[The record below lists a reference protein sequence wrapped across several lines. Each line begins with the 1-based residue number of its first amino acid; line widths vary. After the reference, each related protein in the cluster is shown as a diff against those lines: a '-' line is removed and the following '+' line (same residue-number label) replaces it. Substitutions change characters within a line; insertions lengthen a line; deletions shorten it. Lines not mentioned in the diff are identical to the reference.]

1 MAALFQSTRLL
12 LYLWFNSNVLLYSV
26 LFYTTPAIS
35 SSNRTALCLFCWRQT
50 AHFANS
56 SAYFKYI
63 LFDAEHKHP
72 SSVFLR
78 LSDTTPAFSEHTLN
92 QNISAVLVLSAPKL
106 YPPTTAR
113 AAFVPD
119 SRVGTPVRMRST
131 FVAAN

>member
-1 MAALFQSTRLL
+1 MAALFQSTCLL

-35 SSNRTALCLFCWRQT
+35 SSNRTALCLFCWCQT

-72 SSVFLR
+72 SSVFLC
-78 LSDTTPAFSEHTLN
+78 LSDTAPTFSKHTLN
-92 QNISAVLVLSAPKL
+92 QNISAALVLSAPKL

-113 AAFVPD
+113 VAFVPD
-119 SRVGTPVRMRST
+119 SRVGTLVRMRST

>member
-1 MAALFQSTRLL
+1 MAALIQSTCLSS
-12 LYLWFNSNVLLYSV
+12 YLWFNSNVLLYSV

-35 SSNRTALCLFCWRQT
+35 SSNRTTLCPFCWSQT

-72 SSVFLR
+72 SSEFLR

-92 QNISAVLVLSAPKL
+92 QNISSALVLSAPKP

-113 AAFVPD
+113 AAFVLD
-119 SRVGTPVRMRST
+119 SRVGTLVRMGST